1 MTTQTQSKTEAAT
14 SFKRI
19 VVSSTLGAV
28 LEWFD
33 FFIFASLSGLILG
46 KLFFDSSDPISEIL
60 LGFSALAVGYFA
72 RPIGGIIFG
81 HYGDRLGRKKM
92 LVVTIWLM
100 GASTVLMAF
109 LPTYSQLGAWSTGL
123 LVLLRFAQGIAVGGE
138 YAGAAL
144 LIIEHAAKS
153 NRRGLYSS
161 FANAG
166 ASLGFLLSSALLA
179 VITGSLTQE
188 QFEAWGWR
196 VPFLISALL
205 LIIGAYIR
213 TRIADTPAFM
223 EMRAKAKENNGPS
236 IQKMPIATLFRTHSV
251 QIFCAF
257 GVALCSLVYYQ
268 LGLVFVTPYA
278 TKILGLNA
286 SLILWAITAAQVIYI
301 AASISWAYVSD
312 RIGRRP
318 VIALGAVGCLAWEF
332 VYFSLLKPDASFSTL
347 VLAVAGLLI
356 FVGATYGP
364 LAAYLAE
371 LFSSNVRYT
380 GISVGFQGASAL
392 AGLTPIVS
400 FTLVGAAGSWLPL
413 MFVGGIATVL
423 GLVAVFIAR
432 ESAHGELTAEYPNHL
447 SQEKIDLE

>member
-1 MTTQTQSKTEAAT
+1 MTTPTQVTKPVAPT

-46 KLFFDSSDPISEIL
+46 KLFFDSNDPVTQVL
-60 LGFSALAVGYFA
+60 LGFTALAVGYFA
-72 RPIGGIIFG
+72 RPLGGIVFG
-81 HYGDRLGRKKM
+81 HFGDRLGRKKM

-109 LPTYSQLGAWSTGL
+109 LPTYSQLGAWSTAL
-123 LVLLRFAQGIAVGGE
+123 LVLLRFAQGVAVGGE

-153 NRRGLYSS
+153 KRRALYSS

-166 ASLGFLLSSALLA
+166 ASLGFLMSSALLA
-179 VITGSLTQE
+179 VITGSLTKE
-188 QFEAWGWR
+188 QFELWGWR

-205 LIIGAYIR
+205 LLVGAYIR

-223 EMRAKAKENNGPS
+223 EMRANTKEDSGPS
-236 IQKMPIATLFRTHSV
+236 IRKLPIATLFRTHAV
-251 QIFCAF
+251 KIFCAF
-257 GVALCSLVYYQ
+257 GVSLCTVYFQ

-278 TKILGLNA
+278 TNVVGLNA

-301 AASISWAYVSD
+301 AASISWAHLSD

-318 VIALGAVGCLAWEF
+318 VIAIGATGCLAWLF
-332 VYFSLLKPDASFSTL
+332 VYFSLLTPDASFFTL
-347 VLAVAGLLI
+347 VLAVGGLLI
-356 FVGATYGP
+356 FVGATWGP
-364 LAAYLAE
+364 LAAFLAE
-371 LFSSNVRYT
+371 LFSSDVRYT
-380 GISVGFQGASAL
+380 GISVGFQGAAAL
-392 AGLTPIVS
+392 AGLTPLVS
-400 FTLVGAAGSWLPL
+400 FALVGSAGSWLPV
-413 MFVGGIATVL
+413 MIVGGVASALALI
-423 GLVAVFIAR
+423 AVFLAP
-432 ESAHGELTAEYPNHL
+432 ESAHRELSA
-447 SQEKIDLE
+447 D